1 MKTWP
6 ALFRH
11 RRLPDGLRRL
21 LSNGH
26 GRPLPGRRGRLLPAL
41 LLSVLVPLLLCG
53 CADEAASQAAKES
66 PMKAKTWSTA
76 VTLQDEWT
84 PEAGEGAG
92 EVGDVSS
99 AGLTLP
105 ASEAAPVMVVLEE
118 KKDSLDG
125 YTSYEGGVGAE
136 YAFASLAD
144 APETSV
150 EDPEASVEDPE
161 TSGHPQTAHAVIG
174 AALEELN
181 AQVEDHVRRELA
193 EGPDRH
199 TAYQAAKK
207 ETTYI
212 YLTSWVSP
220 QIARCDTQM
229 LSYVLE
235 TYRYDRGFE
244 TDYYE
249 VHGVTIDAQDGRRLT
264 LTDIFT
270 DLEPLPALVWDALEI
285 NRRSGAAR
293 SQREAEI
300 ELLRAAM
307 EGGRDDGSFAWMVY
321 PEGLEFRI
329 VLRTAGQPGSADER
343 HQEFS
348 AFLPFSLCRE
358 ILREQLDTVPYD
370 YLNWYSRT
378 DVKRI
383 LGAEVPTGMGS
394 NPGTGSGRLEPA
406 EAPHKPYTCYLGQV
420 NGQTYLYG
428 CDEEY
433 TDAYRVETSEAADDS
448 QTPAASF
455 TLVGS
460 TQGEFYMVRS
470 HNAYTMPD
478 VGALD
483 LRCTMET
490 IQELFLDGSARLG
503 EGGLPVMN
511 GLFRIRNSQPIMGNG
526 EGFEAEL
533 FADDDATESSLGTIA
548 PYASLDLCRTD
559 GETFLDAYVRDD
571 ALPEDTICRLYIG
584 GSEEAGWTV
593 NGRPMEEVFGHMGYW
608 EE

>member
-1 MKTWP
+1 MKTRP

-11 RRLPDGLRRL
+11 RRLTDGLRRL

-26 GRPLPGRRGRLLPAL
+26 GRLLPGRRGRLLPAL

-53 CADEAASQAAKES
+53 CADEAASPAAKED
-66 PMKAKTWSTA
+66 PMKDKTWSTA

-84 PEAGEGAG
+84 PEADEGAG
-92 EVGDVSS
+92 GTGDASP
-99 AGLTLP
+99 AGLALP
-105 ASEAAPVMVVLEE
+105 ASEAAPVTVVLEE
-118 KKDSLDG
+118 RKDSLDG

-136 YAFASLAD
+136 YAVASLA
-144 APETSV
+144 
-150 EDPEASVEDPE
+150 EAPE

-174 AALEELN
+174 TALEELN
-181 AQVEDHVRRELA
+181 VQVEDHVRRELA

-199 TAYQAAKK
+199 AAYQAAKK

-383 LGAEVPTGMGS
+383 LGAGVPTGMGS

-428 CDEEY
+428 CDDEY

-533 FADDDATESSLGTIA
+533 FADDDATESRLGTIA

-559 GETFLDAYVRDD
+559 GVSFLDAYVRDD
-571 ALPEDTICRLYIG
+571 ALPEGTICRLYIG
-584 GSEEAGWTV
+584 GSEETGWTV

-608 EE
+608 ED

>member
-11 RRLPDGLRRL
+11 RTLSRLLPDG
-21 LSNGH
+21 H
-26 GRPLPGRRGRLLPAL
+26 GRLVPAL

-53 CADEAASQAAKES
+53 CADEAGAPAAKES

-136 YAFASLAD
+136 YAFASLAE
-144 APETSV
+144 APETSGQV
-150 EDPEASVEDPE
+150 QSAR
-161 TSGHPQTAHAVIG
+161 AVIG
-174 AALEELN
+174 TALTDLN

-264 LTDIFT
+264 LADIFT
-270 DLEPLPALVWDALEI
+270 DLDPLPALVWDALEI
-285 NRRSGAAR
+285 NRRSGAAP
-293 SQREAEI
+293 SQKEAEI

-394 NPGTGSGRLEPA
+394 NPGTGSGSLEPA

-533 FADDDATESSLGTIA
+533 FADDDTTESRLGTIA

-571 ALPEDTICRLYIG
+571 ALPEGTICRLYIG
-584 GSEEAGWTV
+584 GSEETGWTV